1 MNDTIYLTPND
12 YAKAESNNIPAQL
25 LNYRVRVTS
34 WEKEKAISTPL
45 RQKNA
50 NAKWIK
56 IAEENG
62 ISYVTFHS
70 RIHALGWSLE
80 RASTEAILDRH
91 KSMAQ
96 VAQGR
101 RVYPLEL
108 LAKAKTNGISYA
120 TFQQRV
126 YRQHWSMED
135 AATIPIMT
143 KSEILRI
150 KRDGYG
156 IATRELREV

>member
-56 IAEENG
+56 IAEENWHQLCYLSFEDTRIG
-62 ISYVTFHS
+62 MVT
-70 RIHALGWSLE
+70 R
-80 RASTEAILDRH
+80 
-91 KSMAQ
+91 KS
-96 VAQGR
+96 
-101 RVYPLEL
+101 
-108 LAKAKTNGISYA
+108 I
-120 TFQQRV
+120 
-126 YRQHWSMED
+126 YRSH
-135 AATIPIMT
+135 I
-143 KSEILRI
+143 
-150 KRDGYG
+150 G
-156 IATRELREV
+156 